1 MEAEDNKNNKI
12 MPVDIIKLS
21 LRGLQ
26 KQSPEAYDL
35 IIEKAEANYFE
46 THQSLGSLKKV
57 AREII
62 QICARQSKDSED

>member
-1 MEAEDNKNNKI
+1 MEAEDNKIK
-12 MPVDIIKLS
+12 PVDIIKLS
-21 LRGLQ
+21 LQGLQ

-35 IIEKAEANYFE
+35 IVKKAEANYFE

-62 QICARQSKDSED
+62 QVCAKKSKDSED